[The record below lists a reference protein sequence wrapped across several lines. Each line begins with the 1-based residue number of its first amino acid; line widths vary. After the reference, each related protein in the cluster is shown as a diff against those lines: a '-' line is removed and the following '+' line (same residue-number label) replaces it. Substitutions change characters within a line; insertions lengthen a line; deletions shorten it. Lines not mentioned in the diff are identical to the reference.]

1 MSYQEEESGEHSPW
15 WSKRGFFISAILVA
29 LLVAV
34 TLVML
39 FLPSNDEDD
48 SASAP
53 ATSAATSSSSTSG
66 DGASTCGLKAEGGQT
81 LTKAP
86 KDVKWQPLRNLELP
100 VSETHGPGTVDAAT
114 QVRSCF
120 ARTPEGALLAATW
133 MLGSSA
139 DPDVMVKTIDE
150 RGVDSA
156 GKTVALG
163 KAQERASSGDRT
175 MPPMKIEGFRVV
187 SFTKNAATVEVVV
200 GADTGTETVHQ
211 TTSADMVWQDGDWK
225 FVFADDGSGGA
236 TGSQVSDL
244 SNYVKW
250 GSNG

>member
-1 MSYQEEESGEHSPW
+1 MSYQEEESGELSPW
-15 WSKRGFFISAILVA
+15 WSKRGFFICAILVA

-34 TLVML
+34 ALVML
-39 FLPSNDEDD
+39 LMPSNKDDE

-53 ATSAATSSSSTSG
+53 ATSASASSAAGPG
-66 DGASTCGLKAEGGQT
+66 DEASTCGLKATGGQT

-86 KDVKWQPLRNLELP
+86 KDVTWAPLRNLELP
-100 VSETHGPGTVDAAT
+100 ASKTHGPGKVDPTT

-120 ARTPEGALLAATW
+120 ARTPDGALRAATA

-139 DPDVMVKTIDE
+139 DPDVRVKTIE
-150 RGVDSA
+150 QRGVDSP

-163 KAQERASSGDRT
+163 KAQERASSGERT

-200 GADTGTETVHQ
+200 GADTGSETVHQ
-211 TTSADMVWQDGDWK
+211 ATSADMVWQDGDWK

-236 TGSQVSDL
+236 MGSQVSDL